1 MRTHRTSTQPR
12 NQVPLIRIMN
22 AMRLREND
30 CRPATEFNGSFCV
43 PLEAGWAVAMLV
55 CVALLFASWLIIET
69 VDIAG
74 SETLGA
80 TMNLKSL
87 TRAEALWPG
96 NPEFHYRIGILNFNL
111 IDHQDASEALR
122 QARQATALGPLW
134 VRYWGQLA
142 WACEAAG
149 DSQCADHAFERIRS
163 LAPMD
168 PEAVSLTANYYLLSN
183 RPSLALEQFRH
194 LLRIAPG
201 YEQDVFRICASAG
214 YPIGQL
220 EQTFIDAGPQVV
232 VAYVSYL
239 AGQGQLDSVHQLW
252 NDLVRKAANGE
263 FPLTLAVVAPYVDRL
278 LQLGNGEELETVRL
292 DLENLKLVTN
302 QPGAES
308 NLVFNGDF
316 EQPPSSDGFDWR
328 KSDARYP
335 RVDFTAGDSHSGN
348 HSMRVDF
355 TVGRNETY
363 LLAYQWLPLLPD
375 FHYILSAYVRSDS
388 ITSDN
393 GPRLEIYDPLC
404 RTCLD
409 VSSEST
415 VGTTPWHEV
424 HLEFSTGPTTRLGR
438 LEVVRLSGRTF
449 PRDITGVFWLDD
461 VSLKL
466 QPGEIH
472 AQRNH

>member
-1 MRTHRTSTQPR
+1 MRQG
-12 NQVPLIRIMN
+12 
-22 AMRLREND
+22 END
-30 CRPATEFNGSFCV
+30 SRSATEFNSSICV
-43 PLEAGWAVAMLV
+43 PLEAGWAVAMLA
-55 CVALLFASWLIIET
+55 CVVLLFASWLMIET

-80 TMNLKSL
+80 AMNLKSL

-111 IDHQDASEALR
+111 ADHQDTGEALK

-149 DSQCADHAFERIRS
+149 DSQCADHAIERIRS

-194 LLRIAPG
+194 LLRIAPS
-201 YEQDVFRICASAG
+201 YEQDVFRICVSAG
-214 YPIGQL
+214 YSLGQL

-232 VAYVSYL
+232 MAYVSYL
-239 AGQGQLDSVHQLW
+239 AGQGRMDLAHQVW
-252 NDLVRKAANGE
+252 TNLVQQAGNRN
-263 FPLTLAVVAPYVDRL
+263 FSLTLAVVAPYVDRL
-278 LQLGNGEELETVRL
+278 LQLGNGVELETVRL
-292 DLENLKLVTN
+292 DLEKLKLVTN
-302 QPGAES
+302 QSGAES

-316 EQPPSSDGFDWR
+316 EQQPSNDGFDWR
-328 KSDARYP
+328 KSDAPHP
-335 RVDFTAGDSHSGN
+335 RVDFAAGNPHSGN
-348 HSMRVDF
+348 HSMGVDF

-363 LLAYQWLPLLPD
+363 LLAYQWLSLQPNS
-375 FHYILSAYVRSDS
+375 HYILSAYVRSDS
-388 ITSDN
+388 ITSDS
-393 GPRLEIYDPLC
+393 GPKLEIYDPMC

-409 VSSEST
+409 ATSETT
-415 VGTTPWHEV
+415 VGTTPWHEI

-438 LEVVRLSGRTF
+438 LEVVRLSGEHSLG
-449 PRDITGVFWLDD
+449 ILQVFSGWMT
-461 VSLKL
+461 S
-466 QPGEIH
+466 
-472 AQRNH
+472 R